1 MKSAKNSKAAKY
13 FITFVSPVLAAL
25 FTVYFI
31 VLQFMSPSNF
41 WGTIFSFSMVWLLM
55 GILFAALFIFRKKDY
70 FSRIP
75 AILKKIF
82 AALMLIGFSAA
93 SVCLYFIL
101 TPRISNGSE
110 EVKYVILLGGGITKD
125 MKLTQAMQQRVKTA
139 SEYLKHHP
147 NAKAVVTGG
156 HLRFT
161 KCSEASVLKTAL
173 VSHGIDKNRIIEEEK
188 ALDTIEN
195 FKYSAILLSQS
206 ENISISEVI
215 SSPVA
220 VITSGFHLARAE
232 YLAARIGFT
241 NVYGVPASVPP
252 VFVLNSYC
260 REICA
265 YIKLF
270 FRVIF
275 TGKPKPLA
283 I

>member
-13 FITFVSPVLAAL
+13 FLTFVSPVLAVL
-25 FTVYFI
+25 FTGYFI

-41 WGTIFSFSMVWLLM
+41 WGTIFSFSMAWLLM

-70 FSRIP
+70 FSGIP
-75 AILKKIF
+75 AILKKVF

-93 SVCLYFIL
+93 LICLYFIL
-101 TPRISNGSE
+101 TPRISSGTE
-110 EVKYVILLGGGITKD
+110 EVKYVLGGGITKD

-173 VSHGIDKNRIIEEEK
+173 VSHGIDRNRIIEEEK

-195 FKYSAILLSQS
+195 FKYSAVLLSQS

-241 NVYGVPASVPP
+241 NVYGVPSSVPP